1 MRVVIK
7 IGLLL
12 IGCWLLASSLVLMVY
27 RDTPFEDEWATVARV
42 IQIQN
47 SYTVK
52 LSLFHPESGF
62 EQDLVAVQSNAFP
75 ETLRW
80 SDDGKWLLMALQPN
94 LNEPSLYRLDWRA
107 REFEEIP
114 EIQRSFA
121 LRATHWSPDG
131 KWGVLV
137 ETRRY
142 RGDVFA
148 INSTGTEVKA
158 LISDIPFFVVPPY
171 IEWSPMGDW
180 AIGAFS
186 ESDQQTALYRI
197 DGKSLSIRSLPSLQ
211 GTLESM
217 IVSPDG
223 EWVYYA
229 LRADFG
235 EPLIKLFRMR
245 PDGTQREEIARQILS
260 FIPDIWWTDDGELM
274 AAVEELAG
282 TDYFIGRVDA
292 RQQAIIPIIENL
304 PMTSRRIWS
313 HQRDYV
319 AMTVA
324 SDDDAY
330 ILLAT
335 ADGSQQW
342 RFPTQSFCTII
353 APRWSADDSTL
364 IFLRRRDENSGVCE
378 FHQVW
383 VGTDDVEPIFDRSQ
397 AEYQVDLGATDHI
410 EWMSVAHLNDAG
422 FAYITELM
430 HRQTREMIDLKTG
443 RVLAWSTIPIPAE
456 DTRSAVV
463 IGVGCIGCTLV
474 TTWLSRRKYF

>member
-12 IGCWLLASSLVLMVY
+12 IGCWLLASSLVLMIY

-42 IQIQN
+42 TQIQN
-47 SYTVK
+47 DYTIT
-52 LSLFHPESGF
+52 LSLFHPESRF
-62 EQDLVAVQSNAFP
+62 ERDLVAIQSNAFP

-80 SDDGKWLLMALQPN
+80 SSDGKWLLMALQPN

-107 REFEEIP
+107 RAFEPIP
-114 EIQRSFA
+114 QIQRSFA

-131 KWGVLV
+131 KWGILV

-171 IEWSPMGDW
+171 IKWSPLGEW

-197 DGKSLSIRSLPSLQ
+197 DGKTLSIQSLPFLQ

-229 LRADFG
+229 LRTDFG

-245 PDGTQREEIARQILS
+245 PDGTQREEIANQVLS
-260 FIPDIWWTDDGELM
+260 FIPDLWWTDDGQLM
-274 AAVEELAG
+274 AVVEELAG
-282 TDYFIGRVDA
+282 TNYFIGRVDVS
-292 RQQAIIPIIENL
+292 QHAIIPLIENL

-319 AMTVA
+319 AMTVTTE
-324 SDDDAY
+324 DEAY
-330 ILLAT
+330 ILLIT

-342 RFPTQSFCTII
+342 RFPTQSFCTTI
-353 APRWSADDSTL
+353 APRWSADDTTL

-378 FHQVW
+378 FHQAW
-383 VGTDDVEPIFDRSQ
+383 VGTDNIEPIFEPSQ
-397 AEYQVDLGATDHI
+397 VGYEVDLGAADHSN
-410 EWMSVAHLNDAG
+410 WMSVAHLNNAG
-422 FAYITELM
+422 NAYITELM
-430 HRQTREMIDLKTG
+430 HRQTREIIDLERG
-443 RVLAWSTIPIPAE
+443 RVLAWSSVPIPAE
-456 DTRSAVV
+456 DNRLAVIV
-463 IGVGCIGCTLV
+463 GVGCIGVTLM
-474 TTWLSRRKYF
+474 TGLLFRRK